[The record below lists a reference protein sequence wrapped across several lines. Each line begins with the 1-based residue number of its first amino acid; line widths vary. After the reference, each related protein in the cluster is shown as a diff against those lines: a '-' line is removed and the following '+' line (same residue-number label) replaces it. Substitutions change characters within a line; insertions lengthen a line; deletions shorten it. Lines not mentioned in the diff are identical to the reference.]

1 MDPAE
6 ELAERILTE
15 LTNKIAWAA
24 GTTFGIPYHKG
35 LMRRMS
41 LEAAE
46 TFLAAREELTD
57 NSDGLSKTWGMSG
70 SA

>member
-41 LEAAE
+41 LDAAE
-46 TFLAAREELTD
+46 IFFAARKELTD
-57 NSDGLSKTWGMSG
+57 NSDGLQKTWGPSG
-70 SA
+70 NA

>member
-6 ELAERILTE
+6 ELAERILME
-15 LTNKIAWAA
+15 LVNKIAWAV

-41 LEAAE
+41 LESAE
-46 TFLAAREELTD
+46 IFLAAREELRD
-57 NSDGLSKTWGMSG
+57 NSAGLSTTWGTSG